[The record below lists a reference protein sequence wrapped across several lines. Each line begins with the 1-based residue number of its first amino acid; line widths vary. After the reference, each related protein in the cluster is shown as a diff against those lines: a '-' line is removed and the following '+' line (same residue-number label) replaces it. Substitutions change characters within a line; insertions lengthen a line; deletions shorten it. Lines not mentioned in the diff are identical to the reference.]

1 MNKKQKAQS
10 KRKPMRCPYCGSA
23 MTLRPASY
31 VYSDCHD
38 DRQMYVCNRFPSCNT
53 YVGTHP
59 GTKEPLGIPAN
70 GDLRNLRIRAHQAF
84 DQIWK
89 RNIMSRDQAYRWFAD
104 SFSLR
109 QRDAHIGNCSE
120 YQCRELIRKCEGVL
134 ARNRQAARHGST

>member
-23 MTLRPASY
+23 MTLRSASY

-59 GTKEPLGIPAN
+59 GTKEPLGIVMPSSSL
-70 GDLRNLRIRAHQAF
+70 GTIS
-84 DQIWK
+84 K
-89 RNIMSRDQAYRWFAD
+89 RFAALP
-104 SFSLR
+104 ST
-109 QRDAHIGNCSE
+109 
-120 YQCRELIRKCEGVL
+120 
-134 ARNRQAARHGST
+134 AASVS